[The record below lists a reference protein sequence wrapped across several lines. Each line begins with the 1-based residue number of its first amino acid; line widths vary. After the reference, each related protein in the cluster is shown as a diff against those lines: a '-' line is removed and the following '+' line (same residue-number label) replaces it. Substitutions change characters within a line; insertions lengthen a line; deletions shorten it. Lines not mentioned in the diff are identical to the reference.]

1 MPGFNSLMLA
11 AGEAHGPELIDP
23 NFAMFVLTIVTFLLL
38 LVALKFTAWPAIIKA
53 LDEREKRIQQR
64 FTDAEERVDA
74 AERKVDEY
82 EQRIRNIEDEGRTII
97 DEARSDAEGT
107 RSRIQAAAREEIERM
122 IARARREIDLAQAKA
137 AEDLKTDVVD
147 MAVQIVEKVLEEQV
161 EEAEHRRFV
170 DDCITKYE
178 NMKL

>member
-1 MPGFNSLMLA
+1 MPGFNSLVLA
-11 AGEAHGPELIDP
+11 AGEAHGPQLIGIELTP
-23 NFAMFVLTIVTFLLL
+23 LVWTIVTFLLL
-38 LVALKFTAWPAIIKA
+38 LVALRFTAWPAIIKA

-64 FTDAEERVDA
+64 FTDAEERVEA

-82 EQRIRNIEDEGRTII
+82 ETRIKNIEDEGRTII

-107 RSRIQAAAREEIERM
+107 RARIQATAGEEIERM
-122 IARARREIDLAQAKA
+122 ITRARREIGLAQAKA

-161 EEAEHRRFV
+161 AETEHRRFV

>member
-1 MPGFNSLMLA
+1 MPGFNSLVLA
-11 AGEAHGPELIDP
+11 AGGARGPQLIFFELTP
-23 NFAMFVLTIVTFLLL
+23 FVWTILTFLLL

-64 FTDAEERVDA
+64 FTAAEERVEA

-82 EQRIRNIEDEGRTII
+82 ETRIKNIEDEGRKII

-107 RSRIQAAAREEIERM
+107 RARIQATAGEEIERM

-161 EEAEHRRFV
+161 AETEHRRFV

-178 NMKL
+178 GMKL